1 MHNSVR
7 NMKMIYIFEIVEIIY
22 ALSIVFVSL
31 IASTIAFYIIK
42 RAERIAKTTETTVD
56 DLILNVIEKPVPLG
70 ILLVGFYISLTYL
83 TFLSPYEV
91 HLKNLFTIIII
102 VFGAYILVKV
112 VSVAI
117 KGYGEAVAARTGT
130 KLDNQFLPVFRKLAS
145 VFIYL
150 IALII
155 VARELDIEI
164 APLVAAMGIGGIAVA
179 LALQDSLTNFFAGFY
194 LAMDKPIRVGDFI
207 KIETGDEGFVEEIGW
222 RSSKIRVLSNNL
234 VIVPNSRLAQTKI
247 TNYSLRTTDMEIVI
261 PIGVSYDS
269 NLEKVERVT
278 VEVAKDVLANTPGGV
293 KEFEPFIRYNQFGD
307 SNINF
312 SAMLRVWTLV
322 DKYLVTH
329 EFIKALKKRYD
340 EEGIEISYPARKM
353 YIKDQ

>member
-1 MHNSVR
+1 MANLT
-7 NMKMIYIFEIVEIIY
+7 IEIVELIY

-31 IASTIAFYIIK
+31 IASTIAFYTIK
-42 RAERIAKTTETTVD
+42 RAERIAKRTETTLD
-56 DLILNVIEKPVPLG
+56 DIILNVIEKPVPLG
-70 ILLVGFYISLTYL
+70 ILLVGFYIALTSL

-91 HLKNLFTIIII
+91 HLKNLFTIIIV
-102 VFGAYILVKV
+102 VFSASILVKV

-130 KLDNQFLPVFRKLAS
+130 NLDNQFLPVFRKLAS

-150 IALII
+150 IAFII

-164 APLVAAMGIGGIAVA
+164 SPLVAAMGIGGIAVA

-194 LAMDKPIRVGDFI
+194 LAMDKPIRMGDFI

-222 RSSKIRVLSNNL
+222 RSSKIRVLANNL
-234 VIVPNSRLAQTKI
+234 VIVPNSRLAQNKI
-247 TNYSLRTTDMEIVI
+247 TNYSLRTSDMEIVI
-261 PIGVSYDS
+261 PIGVSYES
-269 NLEKVERVT
+269 NLETVERVT
-278 VEVAKDVLANTPGGV
+278 VEVAKDVLEKTQGGV
-293 KEFEPFIRYNQFGD
+293 KEFEPYIRYNQFGD

-312 SAMLRVWTLV
+312 SVFLRVHTFV
-322 DKYLVTH
+322 DKYLVMH

-340 EEGIEISYPARKM
+340 KEGIEISYPARKVYM
-353 YIKDQ
+353 KDKYTNDGCK